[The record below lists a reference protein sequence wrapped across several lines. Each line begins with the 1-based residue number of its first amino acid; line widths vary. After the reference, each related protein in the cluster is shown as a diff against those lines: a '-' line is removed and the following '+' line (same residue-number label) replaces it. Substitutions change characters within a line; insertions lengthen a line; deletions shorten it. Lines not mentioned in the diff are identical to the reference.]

1 MLTSIMTILA
11 TTLMAFAIATIA
23 SAPSPRFSPYS
34 NPYSH
39 FSPSSSMETVEGGL
53 SGGAI
58 MAALIGGIL
67 VGVLLQYVVTLFS
80 RANIGYF
87 FGRKP
92 VLSSMLIPRLAS
104 ILGVLFIVAT
114 IIGICALKGVMIV
127 VGILVLVCLFYL
139 VWLHLNCNRIFV
151 DINEQDASGSSDL
164 IGYMMYGLRYMLV
177 AGQTLTPLWLLVL
190 SLLSCSIIFAGD
202 GGSSFAFFFFS

>member
-1 MLTSIMTILA
+1 MDKVTSSMNGLNAFIDRLLYNVFGFEKLVPLFKKWVKFSNMLTSIMTILA

-151 DINEQDASGSSDL
+151 DINE
-164 IGYMMYGLRYMLV
+164 IGRAHV
-177 AGQTLTPLWLLVL
+177 
-190 SLLSCSIIFAGD
+190 
-202 GGSSFAFFFFS
+202 